1 MEPVEQ
7 RWEESEGKYLHKKFK
22 KMASASA
29 VSDPPPPPP
38 PREASPV
45 NVKSWEAGVPP
56 PPPPPATLT
65 PPVQPPQASQA
76 SQAHGFPLKHSA
88 LSMLSSSPPPQ
99 PPIVAA
105 TLAAVA
111 SGAVDQGHNSIGFQK
126 VFPICYD

>member
-7 RWEESEGKYLHKKFK
+7 RWEEAEGKYLHKKFK
-22 KMASASA
+22 KMASSASA
-29 VSDPPPPPP
+29 VSDPTPPPLPPPP
-38 PREASPV
+38 PREASPG
-45 NVKSWEAGVPP
+45 NSWEVGVAPQ
-56 PPPPPATLT
+56 
-65 PPVQPPQASQA
+65 VQLPQAAQA
-76 SQAHGFPLKHSA
+76 PQPAHAFPLKHSA

-126 VFPICYD
+126 VFPISYD